1 MSSERSTPASGSS
14 GDGGRDPR
22 GARSVAEGRAAP
34 TAAVLRTKLRLQ
46 DLEIAGRTVLVRA
59 DLNVPIE
66 NGAVTDDTRIMGT
79 VPTLRYLQR
88 AGARVVVMSHRGR
101 PGGERNAELSL
112 QPIATVLADR
122 LDTHVEFVPDCV
134 GPRVKTAVHDVEPGR
149 VLLLENLR
157 FHAGETANDGDF
169 AAALADLADA
179 YVNDAF
185 GASHREHASIAR
197 VPLTVAEAAAGDL
210 LHREVNMLSRVL
222 VQPQPPFALVLGGA
236 KVSDKVAIIGNLLPL
251 IDRMLIGGAM
261 ANAFLAA
268 QGREMGASLAPK
280 EAIAQASEVLAS
292 AEVADV
298 EVVLPEDLV
307 VAPSIGQPDRAHV
320 VLQVPPDEMALD
332 LGPETRGRFAAAVSG
347 ARTVVWNGPMGVF
360 ETSEFAEG
368 TRSMA
373 ESIAA
378 LAPGAFTVIG
388 GGDTAAAAAK
398 FSISN
403 HVSHVSTGGGASLD
417 LLSGRILPGI
427 SALTDREMYGGDVG

>member
-1 MSSERSTPASGSS
+1 MAIGI
-14 GDGGRDPR
+14 
-22 GARSVAEGRAAP
+22 
-34 TAAVLRTKLRLQ
+34 K
-46 DLEIAGRTVLVRA
+46 
-59 DLNVPIE
+59 
-66 NGAVTDDTRIMGT
+66 
-79 VPTLRYLQR
+79 
-88 AGARVVVMSHRGR
+88 
-101 PGGERNAELSL
+101 
-112 QPIATVLADR
+112 
-122 LDTHVEFVPDCV
+122 
-134 GPRVKTAVHDVEPGR
+134 
-149 VLLLENLR
+149 
-157 FHAGETANDGDF
+157 
-169 AAALADLADA
+169 
-179 YVNDAF
+179 
-185 GASHREHASIAR
+185 
-197 VPLTVAEAAAGDL
+197 
-210 LHREVNMLSRVL
+210 
-222 VQPQPPFALVLGGA
+222 
-236 KVSDKVAIIGNLLPL
+236 DKVAIIGNLLPL